1 VCRDG
6 NWAGSTRIYS
16 SRIYTRETKLNSYTF
31 VGMDL
36 YPYPYPPGIRY
47 PVDTR
52 YPPAYYNFSIKHQ
65 TTILLHFKIIIIP
78 IALNDNFSTKQPV
91 VDKN

>member
-1 VCRDG
+1 
-6 NWAGSTRIYS
+6 
-16 SRIYTRETKLNSYTF
+16 
-31 VGMDL
+31 M

-52 YPPAYYNFSIKHQ
+52 YLSAHYNFSIKYQ

-78 IALNDNFSTKQPV
+78 IALNDNFITKQHV
-91 VDKN
+91 MNKN

>member
-1 VCRDG
+1 
-6 NWAGSTRIYS
+6 
-16 SRIYTRETKLNSYTF
+16 
-31 VGMDL
+31 MDL

-78 IALNDNFSTKQPV
+78 IALNDNFSTKQHV
-91 VDKN
+91 MDKN